1 MSAVGNEQATEKPGE
16 GPGRSG
22 RSAAISTARA
32 AWRALGAD
40 SQLLVEE
47 VEVLRLGLDLR
58 RPLRTAVGVHRHRP
72 VVLVRVAARPVD
84 DGPTRGGLRRA
95 AVMGW
100 GECAALADRTYDAE
114 DAEDAA
120 RALDEVLVPALLDRS
135 PRVARRGGPL
145 LPVLL
150 PPTGLAGVP
159 EIAGFAR
166 EHPLAV
172 AALEMA
178 VADAHLRAAGTSW
191 SRLLGVEGR
200 RVAAGAVVGRQ
211 HSVSSLVRQVA
222 DLVEGGC
229 TRVKLKIG
237 PDWDVTPVSAIT
249 GTFPSIAVQ
258 ADANGAYTAR
268 QVDQVRALDDYG
280 LRCIEQPFGRYE
292 LELHAEVARTMRTP
306 FCLDESAGSPEEVRN
321 ALALGACSVVCVKP
335 ARLGG
340 LGAALDVLAEC
351 AERQVPAW
359 LGGMFETGYARGVNA
374 ALAALAEVA
383 GTSWP
388 GDLVPASEY
397 LVDDVVPADPRAT
410 PATRFELAVPRGPGM
425 GLAPVPSA
433 LARLRRSTTVH
444 RP

>member
-1 MSAVGNEQATEKPGE
+1 MGNEQTAEKPGE
-16 GPGRSG
+16 GPGSSG
-22 RSAAISTARA
+22 RAEAVTAARG

-47 VEVLRLGLDLR
+47 VEVLRLDLDLQ
-58 RPLRTAVGVHRHRP
+58 RPLETAVGVHRHRP

-84 DGPTRGGLRRA
+84 DGPTQGGLRRA

-120 RALDEVLVPALLDRS
+120 ATLDEVLVPGLLAAA
-135 PRVARRGGPL
+135 PRVARRGGRL
-145 LPVLL
+145 LPVLPPPALLHDL
-150 PPTGLAGVP
+150 PEVAGC
-159 EIAGFAR
+159 AR

-191 SRLLGVEGR
+191 AHLLGVEGR
-200 RVAAGAVVGRQ
+200 RVTAGAVVGRQ
-211 HSVSSLVRQVA
+211 HSVSALVREVA
-222 DLVEGGC
+222 GLVDGGC
-229 TRVKLKIG
+229 ARVKLKIG

-249 GTFPSIAVQ
+249 AAFPAIAVQ

-268 QVDQVRALDDYG
+268 QVDHVRALDDYG
-280 LRCIEQPFGRYE
+280 LRCIEQPFGRHE
-292 LELHAEVARTMRTP
+292 LALHAEVARTMRTP
-306 FCLDESAGSPEEVRN
+306 FCLDESAGSPEEVRK

-351 AERQVPAW
+351 AERGVPVW

-374 ALAALAEVA
+374 ALAALADVA

-388 GDLVPASEY
+388 GDLVPASAY
-397 LVDDVVPADPRAT
+397 LVDDIVPADPRSTAG
-410 PATRFELAVPRGPGM
+410 ARFELAVPRGHGM
-425 GLAPVPSA
+425 GLAPVPAA
-433 LARLRRSTTVH
+433 LSRLRRASVVH